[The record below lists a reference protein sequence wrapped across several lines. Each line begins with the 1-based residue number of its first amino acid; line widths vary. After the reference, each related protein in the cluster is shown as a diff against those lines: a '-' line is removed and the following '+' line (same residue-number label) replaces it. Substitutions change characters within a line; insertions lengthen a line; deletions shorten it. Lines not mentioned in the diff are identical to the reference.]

1 MIDNDCMDMALR
13 YAMEAFARGD
23 WPAGSVIVRDGD
35 VLGSGQNR
43 QNSGGDVTT
52 HGELEAIRSTIGI
65 YGAGRVT
72 GATFYTAMEPCPM
85 CAWALK
91 LAGIRRLV
99 LGTRHATL
107 RRTDMGTYKIEA
119 FCELVG
125 YKLEITNGVREA
137 ECTAMSRRWGK
148 DVVKPG

>member
-1 MIDNDCMDMALR
+1 MTDNDYMDLALR
-13 YAMEAFARGD
+13 YAMEAFDRGD
-23 WPAGSVIVRDGD
+23 WPVGCVIVRDGE

-52 HGELEAIRSTIGI
+52 HGELDAIQNAIRAHGLE
-65 YGAGRVT
+65 RVT
-72 GATFYTAMEPCPM
+72 GATLYTTMEPCPM

-107 RRTDMGTYKIEA
+107 RRTDMGSYSIEA

-125 YKLEITNGVREA
+125 YKLELTNDVRE
-137 ECTAMSRRWGK
+137 EQCTAMRRRWGK
-148 DVVKPG
+148 DVVKSA